1 MITAL
6 AHILIMAAMLISCC
20 TAQQQHSPQ
29 KRYAVVN
36 FVDESDEYLWGLYS
50 MHVQLQKFHMTP
62 HVEHIAMVSEN
73 ISKKSRAL
81 VAEWLGEDGIREFDR
96 KEILKKVPKRNLR
109 QGVFLKLEA
118 FNMTKF
124 DKIIVLDNDILV
136 RTNLMHWFDYPTPAA
151 TGARGMIEWN
161 SGAMVIEPRTSLYDA
176 LLEYLPRTRR
186 WTGKPT
192 KYMPDPWNGTDPWNS
207 NGGQQGY
214 LSAFFLSN
222 VTSDEM
228 FTMSY
233 GASVLS
239 GDLEDRPHNSYY
251 WKYRPHVFETI
262 HFTRH
267 KPWKP
272 TLYTKSPVTCSM
284 LREWVDSVKD
294 APKDKL
300 PELPDVMK
308 NCPPVE
314 SKEEDGR
321 MAVGTD

>member
-1 MITAL
+1 MCLIVA
-6 AHILIMAAMLISCC
+6 AILIPLA
-20 TAQQQHSPQ
+20 TAQQQDAQ
-29 KRYAVVN
+29 KQKYAVVN

-50 MHVQLQKFHMTP
+50 MHVQLKKFNMTP
-62 HVEHIAMVSEN
+62 HVKHIAMVSTQ

-81 VAEWLGEDGIREFDR
+81 ITEWLGEEGIRLFDR
-96 KEILKKVPKRNLR
+96 KHILKRIPKKGLR

-118 FNMTKF
+118 FNMTEF
-124 DKIIVLDNDILV
+124 DKIILLDNDILV
-136 RTNLMHWFDYPTPAA
+136 RTNLMHWFDYPAPAA

-192 KYMPDPWNGTDPWNS
+192 KNMADPWNATDPWNS
-207 NGGQQGY
+207 NGGQQGFI
-214 LSAFFLSN
+214 SAFFLSN
-222 VTSDEM
+222 VTVDDM

-233 GASVLS
+233 GHSILS
-239 GDLEDRPHNSYY
+239 SDLEDRPHNAYY
-251 WKYRPHVFETI
+251 YKYRPHIFETV

-272 TLYTKSPVTCSM
+272 TLYTHHPVTCSM
-284 LREWVDSVKD
+284 LREWKESVKD
-294 APKDKL
+294 APRDKL

-308 NCPPVE
+308 NCPPMDDTNNVKINVVDE
-314 SKEEDGR
+314 
-321 MAVGTD
+321 